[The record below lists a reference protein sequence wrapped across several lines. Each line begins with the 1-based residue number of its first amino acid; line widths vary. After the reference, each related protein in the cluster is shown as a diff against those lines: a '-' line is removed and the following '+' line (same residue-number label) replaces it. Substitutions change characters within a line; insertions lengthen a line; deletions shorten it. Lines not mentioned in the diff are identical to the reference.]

1 MRLLSLA
8 SVLLFASSLRAEG
21 PPAPRR
27 APELVLQYVDGKSE
41 LLSAY
46 RGSVVMIEFLHTTC
60 MHCQAAAQVF
70 SKLNTEYGAKGFKP
84 LGVAWNEMSKML
96 VPDFIKLYGVN
107 YPIAYEGR
115 DKVLDFL
122 GYSVMQRV
130 VVPQIVWIDRKGMI
144 RSQTPAESTGGEE
157 MRKEPYWRDMIV
169 KLTAETDGAAKKT
182 SAVTR
187 KAPVARAAK

>member
-1 MRLLSLA
+1 MRLLSVVSFLLLA
-8 SVLLFASSLRAEG
+8 STLRAEG

-27 APELVLQYVDGKSE
+27 APELVLQYADGKSE

-60 MHCQAAAQVF
+60 PHCQNAAREF
-70 SKLNTEYGAKGFKP
+70 SKLNMEFGAKGFKP
-84 LGVAWNEMSKML
+84 LGVAWNEMAKML

-144 RSQTPAESTGGEE
+144 RSQTPADSTGGEE
-157 MRKEPYWRDMIV
+157 MRQEPYWREMIV
-169 KLTAETDGAAKKT
+169 KLTGETDGAGKKT
-182 SAVTR
+182 SVVTKKAAV
-187 KAPVARAAK
+187 AHAAK